1 MRLHCSV
8 LLLFLLLLPA
18 APVSANLDVHPMRV
32 HVDAGR
38 TTSIRVHAQSPRTQ
52 YVKAT
57 VKRVV
62 APATD
67 AEHEVDMPSGDAAAL
82 VVTPSMFALA
92 GGGSRLVRAI
102 ALAPV
107 AEETAFRV
115 YFEGVRGEDA
125 APATDAAEAATA
137 TIGVSLVWGV
147 LVNLL
152 PAEGRIDMRLIDGSL
167 HNTGTLR
174 LGVRRIQ
181 HCAAD
186 ACTTHDI
193 ERSLYPGAALALPF
207 QPTAGSRLRV
217 DYRLSRDGYREHQ
230 QILLP

>member
-1 MRLHCSV
+1 MRLCRPV
-8 LLLFLLLLPA
+8 VALLLLLPA

-52 YVKAT
+52 YVRAT

-62 APATD
+62 AAATD
-67 AEHEVDMPSGDAAAL
+67 AEHEVDEPPGADAAL
-82 VVTPSMFALA
+82 VVTPAMFALA
-92 GGGSRLVRAI
+92 GGGSRLVRVI

-107 AEETAFRV
+107 TEETAFRV
-115 YFEGVRGEDA
+115 YFEGVRGEDPDA
-125 APATDAAEAATA
+125 APEPGHIASA

-147 LVNLL
+147 LANLL
-152 PAEGRIDMRLIDGSL
+152 PADGQVAMQLVDGSL
-167 HNTGTLR
+167 HNRGTLR
-174 LGVRRIQ
+174 LGIRRIE
-181 HCAAD
+181 HCIAVV
-186 ACTTHDI
+186 CTTHDI
-193 ERSLYPGAALALPF
+193 ERSVYPGAALALPF
-207 QPTAGSRLRV
+207 QPTAGARLRV

>member
-1 MRLHCSV
+1 MRPHRLA
-8 LLLFLLLLPA
+8 LLLFLLPT

-32 HVDAGR
+32 HVEAGR
-38 TTSIRVHAQSPRTQ
+38 STSIRVHAQSPRTQ

-57 VKRVV
+57 IKRVV
-62 APATD
+62 APATE
-67 AEHEVDMPSGDAAAL
+67 AEHEIDEPAGDAAAA
-82 VVTPSMFALA
+82 VVTPAMFALA
-92 GGGSRLVRAI
+92 GGGSRLVRVI
-102 ALAPV
+102 ALTPV
-107 AEETAFRV
+107 PDETAFRV
-115 YFEGVRGEDA
+115 YFEGVRG
-125 APATDAAEAATA
+125 DAAEVPADVPDTASA

-152 PAEGRIDMRLIDGSL
+152 PADGRAAMQLADGHL
-167 HNTGTLR
+167 HNRGTLR
-174 LGVRRIQ
+174 LGIRRIE
-181 HCAAD
+181 HCAAS

-207 QPTAGSRLRV
+207 QPAPGARLRV

>member
-1 MRLHCSV
+1 MRLPCSV
-8 LLLFLLLLPA
+8 LLLLLLPA

-38 TTSIRVHAQSPRTQ
+38 ATSIRVQAQSPRTQ
-52 YVKAT
+52 YVRVT

-62 APATD
+62 APATE
-67 AEHEVDMPSGDAAAL
+67 AEHEVDAPPGDAAAL
-82 VVTPSMFALA
+82 VVTPAMFALA

-107 AEETAFRV
+107 VEETAFRV
-115 YFEGVRGEDA
+115 YFEGVRAEDA
-125 APATDAAEAATA
+125 APPADAAEVANA

-152 PAEGRIDMRLIDGSL
+152 PADGRVEMRLADGSL
-167 HNTGTLR
+167 HNLGTLR
-174 LGVRRIQ
+174 LGIRRIE
-181 HCAAD
+181 HCAD
-186 ACTTHDI
+186 GTSTTHDI
-193 ERSLYPGAALALPF
+193 ERSVYPGAALALPF
-207 QPTAGSRLRV
+207 QPAAGARLRV